1 MTDPASDTTI
11 ERRDHPLLLSTG
23 IRQIEGRSLSA
34 LPEGALMA
42 RAAAALADVCAR
54 QLRRL
59 PAGTPVLAICGPGN
73 NGGDALLAAMRLAD
87 RGWRVAAITLLPDE
101 PTADDA
107 RRIWRA
113 WRDQGRSM
121 SAAGELPSLLIDRP
135 LVIDGLFGIGL
146 SRALPPAASLIAQ
159 QLARARAWVV
169 AVDVPSG
176 LDADRGCIVGPPG
189 SFAIRADVTVTM
201 IADKPGLHTGDG
213 CMLAGQV
220 IVADLELPASSR
232 KDTRSVDQ
240 GRLIDRA
247 APSVLAPSRS
257 RDAHK
262 GRFGDV
268 LVMVGQ
274 AQMAGAA
281 LLAAL
286 GAQAS
291 GAGRIYLGSQDGLA
305 DRAGHPELMT
315 RALRLDEPDAQQALG
330 AATVIVAGCGLGTD
344 AQAQRKLMHAL
355 AHRAAL
361 VLDADG
367 LNIVAGDPAMLSLL
381 QARAVAGLTSV
392 LTPHPLEA
400 ARLLG
405 ITTAEIQQDRRGVA
419 VKLAALT
426 GSIVVIKGAGSVVAG
441 PDGGWSIN
449 RSGGPILAV
458 AGTGDVLAGT
468 IAGLLA
474 SSVSQGLKDADSHV
488 GLSAELTRLG
498 VWIHGDAGDSLAAQ
512 PEWSASIGLPAAQLV
527 QAIRIGLNRLAA
539 GRS

>member
-1 MTDPASDTTI
+1 MTDPVSATTL
-11 ERRDHPLLLSTG
+11 ERREHPLLLTAG
-23 IRQIEGRSLSA
+23 IRQIEGRGLSA
-34 LPEGALMA
+34 FPEGTLMA

-54 QLRRL
+54 QLRRM
-59 PAGTPVLAICGPGN
+59 PAGTPVLALCGPGN
-73 NGGDALLAAMRLAD
+73 NGGDALLAAMLLAD

-107 RRIWRA
+107 RRVRQA
-113 WRDQGRSM
+113 WRDQGRSI
-121 SAAGELPSLLIDRP
+121 SAADELPSLLIDRP

-146 SRALPPAASLIAQ
+146 TRALPPAAGLIAQ

-176 LDADRGCIVGPPG
+176 LDADRGCIVGRPG
-189 SFAIRADVTVTM
+189 SLAIRADVTVTM

-220 IVADLELPASSR
+220 TVADLELPPSSR
-232 KDTRSVDQ
+232 KDTRPVDQ
-240 GRLIDRA
+240 GRLIERDA
-247 APSVLAPSRS
+247 ASALAPSRS

-268 LVMVGQ
+268 LVIVGQ
-274 AQMAGAA
+274 MQMAGAA

-315 RALRLDEPDAQQALG
+315 RALRLDEADAQQALG

-344 AQAQRKLMHAL
+344 ALAQRKLMHAL
-355 AHRAAL
+355 THRATL

-405 ITTAEIQQDRRGVA
+405 ITTARIQQDRRGVA
-419 VKLAALT
+419 LKLAKLT
-426 GSIVVIKGAGSVVAG
+426 GSIVVIKGAGSVVAC

-474 SSVSQGLKDADSHV
+474 SSVSQGLRDADRLATV
-488 GLSAELTRLG
+488 SAELTRLG
-498 VWIHGDAGDSLAAQ
+498 VWIHGDAGDWLAAQ

>member
-1 MTDPASDTTI
+1 
-11 ERRDHPLLLSTG
+11 
-23 IRQIEGRSLSA
+23 
-34 LPEGALMA
+34 
-42 RAAAALADVCAR
+42 
-54 QLRRL
+54 
-59 PAGTPVLAICGPGN
+59 
-73 NGGDALLAAMRLAD
+73 
-87 RGWRVAAITLLPDE
+87 
-101 PTADDA
+101 
-107 RRIWRA
+107 
-113 WRDQGRSM
+113 
-121 SAAGELPSLLIDRP
+121 
-135 LVIDGLFGIGL
+135 
-146 SRALPPAASLIAQ
+146 
-159 QLARARAWVV
+159 
-169 AVDVPSG
+169 
-176 LDADRGCIVGPPG
+176 
-189 SFAIRADVTVTM
+189 
-201 IADKPGLHTGDG
+201 
-213 CMLAGQV
+213 
-220 IVADLELPASSR
+220 
-232 KDTRSVDQ
+232 
-240 GRLIDRA
+240 
-247 APSVLAPSRS
+247 
-257 RDAHK
+257 
-262 GRFGDV
+262 
-268 LVMVGQ
+268 MVGQ

-426 GSIVVIKGAGSVVAG
+426 ASIVVIKGAGSVVAG

-449 RSGGPILAV
+449 HSGGPILAV

-474 SSVSQGLKDADSHV
+474 SSVSQGLKDADSHAS
-488 GLSAELTRLG
+488 LSAELTRLG